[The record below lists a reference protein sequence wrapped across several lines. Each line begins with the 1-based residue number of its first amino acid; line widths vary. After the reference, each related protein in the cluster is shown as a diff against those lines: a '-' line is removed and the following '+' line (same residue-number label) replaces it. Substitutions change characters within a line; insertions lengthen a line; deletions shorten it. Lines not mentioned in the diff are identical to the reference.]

1 MRKKEKLFTAGE
13 EEKERER
20 GIFSVSEF
28 RSTSASFLLSDD
40 LIDTLTRERRKRW

>member
-1 MRKKEKLFTAGE
+1 VVGLLPSLAPLSGIKGEIDMRKKEKLFTAGE

-28 RSTSASFLLSDD
+28 ID
-40 LIDTLTRERRKRW
+40 L